1 MWNDTRIKTLNPTI
15 ASKLPAAPISLAYN
29 INNAFSLAEGFKV
42 AVSSFSSVFRT
53 ALAAANNSFDL
64 MPPALAGRAVEAGE
78 SKNRTAW
85 VLVRLPW
92 LTLRLFLLLFV
103 VCCVAKVLI

>member
-85 VLVRLPW
+85 VLVPRLPW
-92 LTLRLFLLLFV
+92 LCKLRLFLLL
-103 VCCVAKVLI
+103 VLLPRC

>member
-85 VLVRLPW
+85 VLVRLPCCA
-92 LTLRLFLLLFV
+92 LRLFCCCCCC
-103 VCCVAKVLI
+103 CCVGRC